1 MPPRG
6 HSSSSHSSSSRS
18 SSSRSSSSR
27 SSSSRSSRSS
37 SSGPSARSSSSRSG
51 GFGSFRSSSSR
62 RSGGRGPSAHSTS
75 TYTGSQSSYRT
86 GGSAN
91 TYQQPKARP
100 RYNQPS
106 GFIPLVAYSTIR
118 HLYGQSHDYDYY
130 PNGWT
135 NDQGQTFEA
144 GYYDENGNRYGNVV
158 VENQE
163 TILTCEYCGAQT
175 KVLWKE
181 GMIPNCEACG
191 APLRIDLQDKGQEP
205 VYAAGTGQET
215 TRARRGI
222 SPAKIILLIFAIM
235 VVLRIVGNFVRNSYN
250 SQSVSN
256 VQEQTQM
263 QDSIYVEEIGRTC
276 YLDGDNYYDEETQ
289 CWFWYNEERSVW
301 QYWYE
306 GISSDYGD
314 YGWMEYDYTS
324 QKWYIETSKGNWEE
338 LPSSY
343 STDRLWHFGQS
354 QANLSDS
361 IYVAEIDRTCYRD
374 GDMGYYDGETDC
386 WFWYN
391 EESKAW
397 QYWYEDISSDFGDY
411 DWMEYD
417 YSEDQWYIETG
428 EGRWEPLPFE
438 YDTSELWHFEEK

>member
-6 HSSSSHSSSSRS
+6 HSSSSHSRPSRS

-37 SSGPSARSSSSRSG
+37 SSGPSSSSSRSG
-51 GFGSFRSSSSR
+51 GFGFSRSSSR
-62 RSGGRGPSAHSTS
+62 RSGSGPSAHSTS
-75 TYTGSQSSYRT
+75 TYTGNQSSYRA
-86 GGSAN
+86 GN
-91 TYQQPKARP
+91 TSNSYQQPKARP

-222 SPAKIILLIFAIM
+222 SPAKIILLIFAVM

-289 CWFWYNEERSVW
+289 CWFWYNEESKAW

-314 YGWMEYDYTS
+314 YGWMEYDY
-324 QKWYIETSKGNWEE
+324 
-338 LPSSY
+338 
-343 STDRLWHFGQS
+343 
-354 QANLSDS
+354 
-361 IYVAEIDRTCYRD
+361 
-374 GDMGYYDGETDC
+374 
-386 WFWYN
+386 
-391 EESKAW
+391 
-397 QYWYEDISSDFGDY
+397 
-411 DWMEYD
+411 
-417 YSEDQWYIETG
+417 SEDQWYIETD

>member
-1 MPPRG
+1 MY
-6 HSSSSHSSSSRS
+6 
-18 SSSRSSSSR
+18 
-27 SSSSRSSRSS
+27 
-37 SSGPSARSSSSRSG
+37 
-51 GFGSFRSSSSR
+51 
-62 RSGGRGPSAHSTS
+62 GR
-75 TYTGSQSSYRT
+75 
-86 GGSAN
+86 
-91 TYQQPKARP
+91 
-100 RYNQPS
+100 
-106 GFIPLVAYSTIR
+106 
-118 HLYGQSHDYDYY
+118 SHDYDYY

-135 NDQGQTFEA
+135 NEQGQTFEA

-158 VENQE
+158 IENQE

-175 KVLWKE
+175 KVIWTE

-191 APLRIDLQDKGQEP
+191 APLRIDLQDKSQEP
-205 VYAAGTGQET
+205 VYAAGTGGET

-222 SPAKIILLIFAIM
+222 SPAKIILLIFAVM
-235 VVLRIVGNFVRNSYN
+235 VVLRILGNFVINNHS

-256 VQEQTQM
+256 VQEQPHM
-263 QDSIYVEEIGRTC
+263 DDSIYVDEIGRTC

-314 YGWMEYDYTS
+314 YGWMEYDYTD
-324 QKWYIETSKGNWEE
+324 QKWYIETSQGKWEE
-338 LPSSY
+338 LPAKY

-411 DWMEYD
+411 GWMEYD

-428 EGRWEPLPFE
+428 EDRWEPLPFE
-438 YDTSELWHFEEK
+438 YDTSELWHFNEKS

>member
-6 HSSSSHSSSSRS
+6 HSSSSHSRPSRS

-37 SSGPSARSSSSRSG
+37 SSGPSSSSSRSG
-51 GFGSFRSSSSR
+51 GFGFSRSSSR
-62 RSGGRGPSAHSTS
+62 RSGSGPSAHSTS
-75 TYTGSQSSYRT
+75 TYTGNQSSYRA
-86 GGSAN
+86 GN
-91 TYQQPKARP
+91 TSNSYQQPKARP

-301 QYWYE
+301 QYWYVC
-306 GISSDYGD
+306 
-314 YGWMEYDYTS
+314 
-324 QKWYIETSKGNWEE
+324 Q
-338 LPSSY
+338 
-343 STDRLWHFGQS
+343 GQ
-354 QANLSDS
+354 
-361 IYVAEIDRTCYRD
+361 R
-374 GDMGYYDGETDC
+374 
-386 WFWYN
+386 
-391 EESKAW
+391 
-397 QYWYEDISSDFGDY
+397 
-411 DWMEYD
+411 
-417 YSEDQWYIETG
+417 
-428 EGRWEPLPFE
+428 
-438 YDTSELWHFEEK
+438 